1 MDGLLSMQ
9 YSPHYLGQNW
19 YFLPHQCWF
28 LGVGMSEAKKSTLE
42 WKGRMEGA
50 QLFVG
55 IWVQH
60 GVSQL
65 NVVRIVGFMLIVVGK
80 ITEPWALSDSPI
92 DTTYK

>member
-1 MDGLLSMQ
+1 
-9 YSPHYLGQNW
+9 
-19 YFLPHQCWF
+19 
-28 LGVGMSEAKKSTLE
+28 MSEAKKSTLG
-42 WKGRMEGA
+42 WKGQMEGA

-60 GVSQL
+60 RVSQL

-80 ITEPWALSDSPI
+80 ITEPWVLSDSPI